1 MESRRKRTALSATR
15 SIGKSARGE
24 KSATVLPSLPNIA
37 ALIAYGEITL
47 GEKYPMGCI
56 AIASDEHNTLA
67 MLKRRQ
73 GEPLIQLLIRLDQ
86 AIAKAQKEDIFT
98 DEINSPARPHRRQ

>member
-1 MESRRKRTALSATR
+1 MESRRKRTARSANR

-37 ALIAYGEITL
+37 ALIANGEITL
-47 GEKYPMGCI
+47 GEKYSMGCI

-67 MLKRRQ
+67 MLKRRE
-73 GEPLIQLLIRLDQ
+73 GEPLVQLLIRLDQ
-86 AIAKAQKEDIFT
+86 AIAKAHNEDIFT
-98 DEINSPARPHRRQ
+98 DEINPPPKPLRR

>member
-1 MESRRKRTALSATR
+1 MESGRKRTARSATR
-15 SIGKSARGE
+15 SIGKSARRE

-67 MLKRRQ
+67 MLKRRE
-73 GEPLIQLLIRLDQ
+73 GEPLAQLLIRLDQ
-86 AIAKAQKEDIFT
+86 AIAKAQNEDICT
-98 DEINSPARPHRRQ
+98 DEINSPPKPLRR